1 MWWEMFQYVYAQLFQ
16 ITAVKEW
23 PILSNIQHSCSENI
37 ISQTAKNSLFVY
49 NKTELIYKK
58 KLTAYKKLQ
67 PNLYSQKL

>member
-37 ISQTAKNSLFVY
+37 ISQTAK
-49 NKTELIYKK
+49 
-58 KLTAYKKLQ
+58 TAFLCTIKQ
-67 PNLYSQKL
+67 S